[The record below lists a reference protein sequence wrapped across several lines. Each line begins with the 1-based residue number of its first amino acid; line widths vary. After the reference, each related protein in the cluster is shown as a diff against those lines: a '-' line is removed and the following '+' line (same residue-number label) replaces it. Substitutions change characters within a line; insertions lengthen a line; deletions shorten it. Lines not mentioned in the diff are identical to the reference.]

1 MEFNPNVP
9 DFDEDDGLGPPPAN
23 NPVLRRD
30 EFIDIGQ
37 QRYRMENGV
46 NGSQIVTVNDIPYTV
61 QLDSNNNK
69 FIDINGTI
77 YRALQQPQGPLVAAM
92 AANQGGRRRSRRRK
106 SKRSRKSRRSRR
118 V

>member
-1 MEFNPNVP
+1 MANQDVIDWEN
-9 DFDEDDGLGPPPAN
+9 DPPP
-23 NPVLRRD
+23 PPPRLHRD

-106 SKRSRKSRRSRR
+106 SRKSRKSKRSR